1 MQGVD
6 FIADGNGRRKAVVID
21 LAEHG
26 DLLEDIFDVVI
37 AGRRRKETSID
48 LESLKQRSDKRDIN
62 P

>member
-26 DLLEDIFDVVI
+26 DLLEDVFDVVI